1 MNLIISLHEE
11 EAPGKTL
18 PISLTE
24 VDLTGGKYLLAV
36 AVGQPPLTASLVVS
50 LSKDEI
56 MALAAM
62 IASLASDIEDTP
74 GNHQA

>member
-1 MNLIISLHEE
+1 MISLHEE

-24 VDLTGGKYLLAV
+24 VDLTGGKYLLAI
-36 AVGQPPLTASLVVS
+36 AIGQPPLTASLVVS

-56 MALAAM
+56 VTLAAM
-62 IASLASDIEDTP
+62 LASLASDIEDDP
-74 GNHQA
+74 GDHQA